1 MRFAS
6 PASRGF
12 ERFSLVAS
20 CSLFSLVSS
29 RHKKT
34 SEARVHCMASR
45 LALFCP
51 KSAHFACFYKYIRF
65 MCCELL
71 IKQLA
76 GCKVYFCLPINS
88 ICMCMKW
95 SLACVAGIP
104 FWAREKSGGLGRE
117 GEATPVIILL
127 FSAFFSRAIA
137 RLNWLKTC

>member
-76 GCKVYFCLPINS
+76 GCKGSFLADQFDLQVYEVIVRLCGRYSFLSARKVRGLGARGRSNACNNS
-88 ICMCMKW
+88 IV
-95 SLACVAGIP
+95 LCV
-104 FWAREKSGGLGRE
+104 F
-117 GEATPVIILL
+117 
-127 FSAFFSRAIA
+127 
-137 RLNWLKTC
+137 